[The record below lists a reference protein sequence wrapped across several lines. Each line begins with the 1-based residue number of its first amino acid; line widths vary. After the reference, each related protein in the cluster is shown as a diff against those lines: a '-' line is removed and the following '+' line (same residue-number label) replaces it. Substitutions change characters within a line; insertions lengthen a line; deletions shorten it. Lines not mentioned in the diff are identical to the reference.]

1 MRALYNPASWAPV
14 VLAWSFLL
22 LLPFG
27 RSSELPMFIM
37 AVLGGILVWKR
48 GRQATWQGGAKT
60 FSLLFL
66 CIWIPIALSVP
77 DSLWFKK
84 SLSTDTAYP
93 RIMLLPESRAGA
105 DQDGLGGVSPKRST
119 G

>member
-1 MRALYNPASWAPV
+1 MATLNSLTPSLRLSGAALFTPSSWAPV

-22 LLPFG
+22 LLPFS

-37 AVLGGILVWKR
+37 AILGGVLIWKHGKQAVWE
-48 GRQATWQGGAKT
+48 GGAKT

-77 DSLWFKK
+77 DSLWFEK
-84 SLSTDTAYP
+84 SLSTALT
-93 RIMLLPESRAGA
+93 
-105 DQDGLGGVSPKRST
+105 
-119 G
+119 

>member
-1 MRALYNPASWAPV
+1 MRAVFNPTLWTPV

-37 AVLGGILVWKR
+37 AILGGVLIWKHGKQVVWE
-48 GRQATWQGGAKT
+48 GGAKI

-66 CIWIPIALSVP
+66 CIWIPVALSVP
-77 DSLWFKK
+77 DSLWFQK
-84 SLSTDTAYP
+84 SLSTHTAVYSAYWS
-93 RIMLLPESRAGA
+93 LLIGWLIAISSARYSAADSR
-105 DQDGLGGVSPKRST
+105 
-119 G
+119 